1 MRPNSRT
8 TLRRRRRGRLRRR
21 RRIVGIRRCPVRRRR
36 HRTAVKFGRS
46 GERQRE
52 GRAALTQ
59 EVLRVDGPEHGARQ
73 LHVEDVAGLPLDA
86 RRVVVTHP
94 RAAVHRV
101 GSGHVG
107 VHDDVPGG
115 AFFEELFADFVV
127 APESF
132 GAGVGTGGVTGG
144 CLGEKAIVC
153 LRTESSFQYALITK
167 KRNFPHTHI
176 MKF

>member
-1 MRPNSRT
+1 MSPYSRAA
-8 TLRRRRRGRLRRR
+8 LRRRRRSRLRRR
-21 RRIVGIRRCPVRRRR
+21 RRIVGIRRRPVRRRR
-36 HRTAVKFGRS
+36 HRTAVELGRRR
-46 GERQRE
+46 ERQRE

-59 EVLRVDGPEHGARQ
+59 EILGVDGPEHGARQ

-86 RRVVVTHP
+86 RRVVVAHP

-101 GSGHVG
+101 GGGHVG

-115 AFFEELFADFVV
+115 AFFQELFADFVV

-132 GAGVGTGGVTGG
+132 GAGVGTRGISGG

-153 LRTESSFQYALITK
+153 LRTESSFQHALIKK
-167 KRNFPHTHI
+167 KR
-176 MKF
+176 KFSSYIRKF